1 MGAAYIGVGKSIIM
15 TLTSCWKRVSDF
27 KISRNFEITA
37 DCCVLYYMLG
47 KQITVVQPF
56 ARKKKR
62 GAAETRLKL
71 SISLSYSSIS
81 LRSYRN

>member
-56 ARKKKR
+56 A
-62 GAAETRLKL
+62 
-71 SISLSYSSIS
+71 
-81 LRSYRN
+81 